1 MEVILTKFI
10 RSLLMDAD
18 PPREPWTEELLREDR
33 VLPER
38 VAQIRAVIQNWLRT
52 QAADEEWMTRIRRNV
67 QVGRT
72 GGVRPSSLYES
83 MGIDVNRLAA
93 LLRETPD
100 LTRKAL
106 AVLFAETPQF
116 VAMHPDERFVDELVI
131 PLGGLQWITRE
142 GE

>member
-1 MEVILTKFI
+1 MLV
-10 RSLLMDAD
+10 DAN
-18 PPREPWTEELLREDR
+18 PPRVPWTDELLRADR

-52 QAADEEWMTRIRRNV
+52 QAADEEWMTRIRINV
-67 QVGRT
+67 RVGYT
-72 GGVRPSSLYES
+72 GTVRPSSLYES

-93 LLRETPD
+93 LLQETPD

-116 VAMHPDERFVDELVI
+116 VAMHPDPRLADELVI
-131 PLGGLQWITRE
+131 PLSGLQWIIRE